1 MQYRIVEEFSDAK
14 TGRKY
19 RPDDEVVFSEERAE
33 EILKVGLLIQ
43 LVPQDTEKQ
52 VKKSK

>member
-19 RPDDEVVFSEERAE
+19 KPEDQVVFSEERAE
-33 EILKVGLLIQ
+33 EILRVGLLIQ
-43 LVPQDTEKQ
+43 LIPEDPEKPA
-52 VKKSK
+52 KKSK